1 MAVDWKRIA
10 NPLADNRLGE
20 LGGWLGITDPHKA
33 DRSLSAMQSGQQDA
47 NRQLDTDTAAQ
58 FQMLQD
64 AGVGR
69 SLGQNLDAYD
79 TTMADAQG
87 KTQQAA
93 DLAMGQANAGSADQ
107 VQENLNPEMR
117 HILANTMQQVQGGAG
132 AALQSSA
139 ATRNASN
146 AVANKAGDL
155 WQQAF
160 QNTMNR
166 AQNNLNVAQNY
177 GQAGAQEASL
187 GAQQLTADNAPMED
201 WLNLK
206 NDVAMQ
212 RYAGGVG
219 LAQVA
224 GQAAGADRSLLG
236 GIVGG

>member
-1 MAVDWKRIA
+1 MALSFSGFI
-10 NPLADNRLGE
+10 NPFDAAETSNA
-20 LGGWLGITDPHKA
+20 LGIIDTKRG
-33 DRSLSAMQSGQQDA
+33 DRSLKAMRSGQKDA

-79 TTMADAQG
+79 TSMAGATG
-87 KTQQAA
+87 MTQQAA
-93 DLAMGQANAGSADQ
+93 DLAMDQANAGNADQ
-107 VQENLNPEMR
+107 VQANLNPEMER
-117 HILANTMQQVQGGAG
+117 ILGETMQKVQGGAG

-160 QNTMNR
+160 QNTMNQAR
-166 AQNNLNVAQNY
+166 NNLDVASSY
-177 GQAGAQEASL
+177 GQAAGQTAGMAGQRL
-187 GAQQLTADNAPMED
+187 NADNAPMED

-212 RYAGGVG
+212 RYAGNVG
-219 LAQVA
+219 LTQAA
-224 GQAAGADRSLLG
+224 GQAAGQDKSLFGNLLG
-236 GIVGG
+236 G

>member
-1 MAVDWKRIA
+1 MALDFPEFI
-10 NPLADNRLGE
+10 NPFDAAETSNA
-20 LGGWLGITDPHKA
+20 LGIIDTKRGN
-33 DRSLSAMQSGQQDA
+33 RSLKAMREGQQDA
-47 NRQLDTDTAAQ
+47 SGQLDADTAAQ

-64 AGVGR
+64 AGIGR

-87 KTQQAA
+87 KTQRAA
-93 DLAMGQANAGSADQ
+93 DLAMEQANAGSADQ
-107 VQENLNPEMR
+107 VQENLNPEMQ

-139 ATRNASN
+139 ATRTASN

-177 GQAGAQEASL
+177 GQAGAQEAGL
-187 GAQQLTADNAPMED
+187 AGQQLAADNAPMED

-212 RYAGGVG
+212 RYAGSVG
-219 LAQVA
+219 LTQAA
-224 GQAAGADRSLLG
+224 GQAAGADRSFFGSLLRG
-236 GIVGG
+236 

>member
-1 MAVDWKRIA
+1 MALNFSGFI
-10 NPLADNRLGE
+10 NPFDAAETSNALGMIDTE
-20 LGGWLGITDPHKA
+20 RGE
-33 DRSLSAMQSGQQDA
+33 RSLKSMQGGQQDA
-47 NRQLDTDTAAQ
+47 NRQLDADTAAQ

-64 AGVGR
+64 AGIGR

-79 TTMADAQG
+79 TTLADAQG

-93 DLAMGQANAGSADQ
+93 DLAMEQANAGSADQ
-107 VQENLNPEMR
+107 VQENLNPEMQ

-139 ATRNASN
+139 ATRNASS

-166 AQNNLNVAQNY
+166 AQNNLDVAHNY
-177 GQAGAQEASL
+177 GQAGAQEAGL
-187 GAQQLTADNAPMED
+187 AGQQLTADNAPMED

-212 RYAGGVG
+212 RYAGNVG
-219 LAQVA
+219 LTQAA
-224 GQAAGADRSLLG
+224 GQAAGEDQSFLG
-236 GIVGG
+236 HVLGAG